1 MKKKHLEISLFYT
14 SVPETMILC
23 YTVPKIWH
31 LTDVSFIFHFGL
43 FFAIIFFKKKNKK
56 TTWGYHHFT
65 GVLKILIT

>member
-23 YTVPKIWH
+23 YTIPEIWY

-43 FFAIIFFKKKNKK
+43 FFAIAFFKIKKKLKK
-56 TTWGYHHFT
+56 THGDII
-65 GVLKILIT
+65 ILQVY